1 MNNNVQ
7 NVLQNLE
14 NDAYPYDPEHSWGIA
29 IEITQNTPV
38 DIFDICD
45 TMRLKLIAL
54 SRYDELWNDP
64 GVPTREIATPQLI
77 INCVGGK
84 WTIRL
89 NSFDPNGSE
98 KAEYCIMLEV
108 TKMVVSTLLQ
118 RFVNRG
124 IRVYDC
130 MENTVL

>member
-1 MNNNVQ
+1 MNIQ

-14 NDAYPYDPEHSWGIA
+14 NDAYPHDPDNSWGIA
-29 IEITQNTPV
+29 IAITQNIPT
-38 DIFDICD
+38 DLFDICD
-45 TMRLKLIAL
+45 TLRLKLIAL

-64 GVPTREIATPQLI
+64 GVPTMEIATPQLI

-89 NSFDPNGSE
+89 NSFDPDGIE
-98 KAEYCIMLEV
+98 KEEYCIMIEV

-118 RFVNRG
+118 RFVARG
-124 IRVYDC
+124 IRIYDC
-130 MENTVL
+130 MCNTVL